1 MAAKLPTNAFVPVS
15 RDNHFFALFLTLA
28 LHAGVWL
35 LVSDHPFKYVS
46 PPEPPQ
52 KSEKIVFLELIPPL
66 RQPLPEPPSAPIT
79 APPPNKA
86 LAAPAPPPSPS
97 PDRHRASLAAPP
109 PPTAEEWSFA
119 AQYTNKNSK
128 GYRYSWGQQVR
139 SMMGTAVEGPDQG
152 VVRFRIEIAPD
163 GSLTQLQTLWST
175 SAKAEQ
181 LARQAIQKMPPLPP
195 TPTGKPL
202 IFDKTISF
210 SPFANDGPPLY
221 RDDCLP
227 DPPVFRNPFAWD
239 GASPQVV
246 AAPTPTAKLDSQTLA
261 DCLRQ
266 LPKDSVEAESASDQR
281 LMDQW
286 GSSKTGR

>member
-1 MAAKLPTNAFVPVS
+1 MS
-15 RDNHFFALFLTLA
+15 RDKNFFALFLTLA
-28 LHAGVWL
+28 LHAGLWL
-35 LVSDHPFKYVS
+35 LMSEFRFKYNS
-46 PPEPPQ
+46 PPEAP
-52 KSEKIVFLELIPPL
+52 KTAENIVFLELIPPP
-66 RQPLPEPPSAPIT
+66 RQPLPEPPSAPPITTPIT
-79 APPPNKA
+79 APPPDTP
-86 LAAPAPPPSPS
+86 LATPATSPS
-97 PDRHRASLAAPP
+97 PDRPRASMAAPP
-109 PPTAEEWSFA
+109 PPTTEEWSFA
-119 AQYTNKNSK
+119 ANYTNKNSK

-152 VVRFRIEIAPD
+152 VVRFRIEISPD
-163 GSLTQLQTLWST
+163 GSLTQLQTLWTT

-181 LARQAIQKMPPLPP
+181 LARQAIQNMAPLPP

-202 IFDKTISF
+202 IFDKTITF

-239 GASPQVV
+239 GKSPQMV
-246 AAPTPTAKLDSQTLA
+246 AAPTPTAKLDPQALA

-266 LPKDSVEAESASDQR
+266 LPQDSVEAESASDQR

>member
-1 MAAKLPTNAFVPVS
+1 MS
-15 RDNHFFALFLTLA
+15 RDKDFTALLLTLA
-28 LHAGVWL
+28 LHAAVWL
-35 LVSDHPFKYVS
+35 LASGYQFKYVS
-46 PPEPPQ
+46 PVEASKPV
-52 KSEKIVFLELIPPL
+52 EKIIFLELIPPP
-66 RQPLPEPPSAPIT
+66 RQPLPEPPSAPPTTPIT
-79 APPPNKA
+79 VPPPNTA
-86 LAAPAPPPSPS
+86 LAAPAPAPAPS
-97 PDRHRASLAAPP
+97 PDRPLASMAAPP
-109 PPTAEEWSFA
+109 PPTAEEWAFA
-119 AQYTNKNSK
+119 ANYTNKNSK

-163 GSLTQLQTLWST
+163 GSLTQLQTLWTT

-181 LARQAIQKMPPLPP
+181 LARQAIENMPPLPP

-210 SPFANDGPPLY
+210 SPFATDGPPIY
-221 RDDCLP
+221 RDDCKP
-227 DPPVFRNPFAWD
+227 EPPVFRNPFAWD
-239 GASPQVV
+239 GKSPQVV
-246 AAPTPTAKLDSQTLA
+246 TAPTPTAPLDPQALA

-266 LPKDSVEAESASDQR
+266 LPQDSVEAETARDQR